1 MATKRF
7 KNWWFLA
14 LNGIIFVLF
23 GILILLNTPD
33 FIKTMITYFG
43 IVLLVFGAILLIIGV
58 NNFRKE
64 KQAGM
69 ILYESIAAIAIGLI
83 LTFFPEGSV
92 NLFMI
97 LVGVWII
104 IIGIIQLVI
113 LANLKESS
121 SSLKN
126 GLLINGLL
134 TIALGIALFFNPF
147 SWAVFLV
154 KLIGVLAAIFG
165 LLLICFSFVLRSV
178 STSDTT
184 APQAIK

>member
-43 IVLLVFGAILLIIGV
+43 IVILVLGVILLITGI

-69 ILYESIAAIAIGLI
+69 ILFESIAAIAIGLI
-83 LTFFPEGSV
+83 LTFFPEGST

-97 LVGVWII
+97 LAGVWIV

-113 LANLKESS
+113 FANLKES

-154 KLIGVLAAIFG
+154 KVVGVLAAIFG
-165 LLLICFSFVLRSV
+165 LLLITISFFFRSFSA
-178 STSDTT
+178 SDPET
-184 APQAIK
+184 PQVIK

>member
-23 GILILLNTPD
+23 GLLILFTSRED
-33 FIKTMITYFG
+33 VKDIIRYFG
-43 IVLLVFGAILLIIGV
+43 ITILVSGVIILIVGI

-69 ILYESIAAIAIGLI
+69 ILFESIAAIAIGLI
-83 LTFFPEGSV
+83 LTFFPEASV

-97 LVGVWII
+97 LIGVWII
-104 IIGIIQLVI
+104 IIGVIQLVI
-113 LANLKESS
+113 LANLKES

-154 KLIGVLAAIFG
+154 KVVGVLAAIFG
-165 LLLICFSFVLRSV
+165 LLLICISFFLRSV
-178 STSDTT
+178 SASDQET
-184 APQAIK
+184 PQAIK